1 MYLLK
6 GSVIRKRYILVFWES
21 ESEKMD
27 KYLYN
32 YYEIKRKY
40 KKGKLFHISVQ
51 PVKQIHYLS
60 FNQ

>member
-1 MYLLK
+1 MCLLK

-32 YYEIKRKY
+32 YYEIKRKNDIVE
-40 KKGKLFHISVQ
+40 KGKCHRKSGI
-51 PVKQIHYLS
+51 PHKTG
-60 FNQ
+60 